1 MSLDDWSQPR
11 HISSTDPPVGC
22 ERSVLVRIG
31 DGDGDALLELRWR
44 WGEWICARLYHITHD
59 WLSASLLT
67 VGVFMCL
74 WRNPVDFDPGGL
86 RHSLLSLAERRARQW
101 VASTAEDTDMPGV
114 PEKSTLQLA
123 AR

>member
-1 MSLDDWSQPR
+1 MSLDHWSQPR
-11 HISSTDPPVGC
+11 HISSADPPAGW

-31 DGDGDALLELRWR
+31 DGDADALLELRWR

-74 WRNPVDFDPGGL
+74 WHAPADFDPGEL
-86 RHSLLSLAERRARQW
+86 RHSLLSLAERRAHQW
-101 VASTAEDTDMPGV
+101 MASTAEDTGMRGG
-114 PEKSTLQLA
+114 PEKSTSQLA
-123 AR
+123 AW